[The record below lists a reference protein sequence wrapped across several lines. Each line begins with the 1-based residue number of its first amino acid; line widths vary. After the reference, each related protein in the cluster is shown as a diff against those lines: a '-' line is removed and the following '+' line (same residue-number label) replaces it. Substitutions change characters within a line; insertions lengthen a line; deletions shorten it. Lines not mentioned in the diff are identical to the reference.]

1 VKKLLEVIQ
10 QAAGTSA
17 EKLQKVYRMSPFG
30 QQDEGSTGDNAER
43 HFKKLEELMLRIP

>member
-30 QQDEGSTGDNAER
+30 QQDEGSTGDN
-43 HFKKLEELMLRIP
+43 KLEELMLRIP